1 MNNGPVHREQRPLRP
16 GEMERMPKQRTMPRP
31 ARRRAFTLVEILIV
45 VVVTST
51 IAVAA
56 LPSISATLDNMKVT
70 ALAREIAADMR
81 YAQTLALKT
90 GVRHR
95 VSFGSDAQTYEV
107 QSENSFAWDL
117 CTHPI
122 TKKPW
127 SVSLD
132 DKSRYAG
139 LALTK
144 SVFGSSE
151 YLYYDRYGAPVSGG
165 SVVLTLGGI
174 TRTIRVAPLSGKI
187 TVE

>member
-1 MNNGPVHREQRPLRP
+1 MQTTNRRLKRPDV
-16 GEMERMPKQRTMPRP
+16 
-31 ARRRAFTLVEILIV
+31 AFTLVEVLIV
-45 VVVTST
+45 VVVAST

-70 ALAREIAADMR
+70 ALAREIATDMR

-95 VSFGSDAQTYEV
+95 VSFEPTAEAPGGGLDAPAYAVE
-107 QSENSFAWDL
+107 SENGLAWDV

-122 TKKPW
+122 TKNPW

-132 DKSRYAG
+132 DRSRYAG
-139 LALTK
+139 LALAK
-144 SVFGSSE
+144 SVFGSSS

-165 SVVLTLGGI
+165 AVMLTLGGI
-174 TRTIRVAPLSGKI
+174 TRTIHVAPLSGKV